1 MRFYDSTH
9 FSPSKCPVVP
19 GLIDAWIGIGVVI
32 RASVL
37 GDLRS
42 DDRTFLLPAAG
53 DDDFRALVGKSQR
66 SSVSDGEVPPVTKTP
81 WF

>member
-32 RASVL
+32 GVSIVVGVL
-37 GDLRS
+37 DLQ
-42 DDRTFLLPAAG
+42 T
-53 DDDFRALVGKSQR
+53 
-66 SSVSDGEVPPVTKTP
+66 SSESMVSGTLKR
-81 WF
+81 